1 MSAQQDK
8 DLIMGDSGSSN
19 FLKVTLRA
27 AWNEASISGISR
39 TLNDLNVIYN
49 LLSKRR
55 KEQEAANSPKR
66 NG

>member
-1 MSAQQDK
+1 MSARQDR
-8 DLIMGDSGSSN
+8 DVIMSDSGSSN
-19 FLKVTLRA
+19 FLKTTLRA
-27 AWNEASISGISR
+27 AWNETDISR
-39 TLNDLNVIYN
+39 ALCDLNVIYN